1 MQALDHKVY
10 LPQDYHPCY
19 LFIHLFIHLL
29 SKYLL
34 RNNSVQGT
42 VLGIVKKKKERDDN
56 SRSCGDCILIKRQTM
71 KFFLS
76 KINGNKRKNKES
88 DGPWKWVYNII
99 YDKKGFTFERKP
111 VMK

>member
-1 MQALDHKVY
+1 
-10 LPQDYHPCY
+10 
-19 LFIHLFIHLL
+19 
-29 SKYLL
+29 
-34 RNNSVQGT
+34 
-42 VLGIVKKKKERDDN
+42 
-56 SRSCGDCILIKRQTM
+56 M